1 MQIAYANVCCLELS
15 TLNSLKDYLSN
26 RQLRTKVD
34 SKFSLK
40 KKKIL
45 HGVLQDSIFGLILFI
60 IFMCDMFLVLHS
72 TYSTGYADARI
83 GENLFMFL
91 C

>member
-1 MQIAYANVCCLELS
+1 MQIAYTNVCGLELS

-40 KKKIL
+40 KKKNL
-45 HGVLQDSIFGLILFI
+45 TWG
-60 IFMCDMFLVLHS
+60 
-72 TYSTGYADARI
+72 TTGFYFRS
-83 GENLFMFL
+83 NFVQHLYV
-91 C
+91 